1 MARRTWQISLSTAAT
16 ALAGL
21 LTLTTVQ
28 VPAFAAATTLRDLA
42 DARGVYFGTSS
53 TVNEWN
59 DAPYRALAERETN
72 MITVGNEMKWD
83 ATEPSP
89 GQFAFGP
96 ADSLVAAA
104 RAAGQRLRGHT
115 LVWHNQTPSWV
126 QSLGATEL
134 AQAMENHI
142 TTEVT
147 HYRGQL
153 YAWDVVNE
161 AFEENGTLRQSFWQQ
176 KLGDGYLARAFRA
189 ARAADPGVKL
199 YYNDFNIEGTGAK
212 SDGVY
217 NLVRTLKQQGVP
229 IDGVGMQ
236 AHLILGQIPDSMRQN
251 IQRFVDLGVEVA
263 ITELDIRMPLPSD
276 ATKLANQAADYTKVA
291 DACLS
296 VTGCV
301 GITTWA
307 LSDKHS
313 WVPSVFPGEGAALP
327 YDENF
332 QPKPA
337 YDALWRAYGGT
348 GTPPGSG
355 TRTCTATYAI
365 IGQWTGGFQAE
376 VRVTAGTAAI
386 TGWTVNWTFT
396 TGQTITSSWNAAVT
410 TSGSAITARS
420 LSYNG
425 SLGSGASTT
434 FGFTG
439 TWTSDN
445 SAPAVGCAA

>member
-1 MARRTWQISLSTAAT
+1 MVRSTWRIGLHAVTA

-21 LTLTTVQ
+21 TTLAAVQ
-28 VPAFAAATTLRDLA
+28 VPAAAAPTTLRGLA

-59 DAPYRALAERETN
+59 DAPYRSLAERETN

-89 GQFAFGP
+89 GRFDFGP

-104 RAAGQRLRGHT
+104 KAAGQRLRGHT
-115 LVWHNQTPSWV
+115 LVWHNQTPGWV
-126 QSLGATEL
+126 QELGTAEL
-134 AQAMENHI
+134 RQAMQNHI
-142 TTEVT
+142 RTEVA

-176 KLGDGYLARAFRA
+176 KLGDGYIAEAFRA
-189 ARAADPGVKL
+189 ARAADPGAKL
-199 YYNDFNIEGTGAK
+199 YYNDYNIEGIAAK

-236 AHLILGQIPDSMRQN
+236 AHLILGAVPDSMRQN

-263 ITELDIRMPLPSD
+263 ITELDIRMPLPAE
-276 ATKLANQAADYTKVA
+276 ATKLAGQAADYTKVA
-291 DACLS
+291 QACLG

-327 YDENF
+327 FDENF
-332 QPKPA
+332 RPKPA
-337 YDALWRAYGGT
+337 YNALWRAYGGT
-348 GTPPGSG
+348 GG
-355 TRTCTATYAI
+355 TRTCVATYAV
-365 IGQWTGGFQAE
+365 IGQWWGGFQAE
-376 VRVTAGTAAI
+376 VRVTAGAAPI
-386 TGWTVNWTFT
+386 TGWTVNWAFAE
-396 TGQTITSSWNAAVT
+396 GQAITSSWNAAFAT
-410 TSGSAITARS
+410 NGAAITARS

-425 SLGSGASTT
+425 SLGSGGSTT

-439 TWTSDN
+439 SWTAAN
-445 SAPAVGCAA
+445 SVPAVSCAA